1 MITKTSKSFIFV
13 KSNSMRSLHSFVQA
27 IRQQAPVFVLLS
39 LTLLWRSPCYAQ
51 QVEALEKQYATA
63 QKYYQQGRIDSAT
76 HLLETAI
83 ASSHFSALYQGTK
96 ADIYK
101 LLAFAYITLDRV
113 YDAEKPIKKMLALR
127 PFYKPLESDL
137 MLFSAS
143 LDTLKATSLFSLGI
157 RAGANVTFARRV
169 GEAISVISSLDNPNL
184 GDERYKVGYGY
195 YLGLFFRYRIFQNIA
210 IVFMPSLTNYV
221 FNYQEDYDLQRVGKG
236 DKIATKFSYN
246 YKQNIN
252 YIEIPISINYSI
264 VPKSRLRPFVS
275 AGWFQSFL
283 LSATKTSSA
292 TFITI
297 SQSFPNKE
305 NFVSTNSGYMVGFGL
320 TYELN
325 KFAFNIDA
333 RYKYGLTNL
342 TNSNKRFANPE
353 AALGFYDIPNDIK
366 INNIELGFSL
376 IYHLN
381 FKVF

>member
-1 MITKTSKSFIFV
+1 
-13 KSNSMRSLHSFVQA
+13 MRSLHSFVQA